1 MSIGS
6 VETIDD
12 VFLSFI
18 YVMAKTIVVM
28 VLMRITGQEV
38 DVISSVLKDS
48 KVKLV
53 QMQDLTVQEET
64 QPLISEP
71 DHQVKNLL
79 QTIQMKIPNQ
89 FSCLRICSKS
99 II

>member
-12 VFLSFI
+12 VCLSFI

-28 VLMRITGQEV
+28 VLMRTTGQEV
-38 DVISSVLKDS
+38 DVISSALKDS

-53 QMQDLTVQEET
+53 QMQDLTIQEET
-64 QPLISEP
+64 RPLISEP
-71 DHQVKNLL
+71 DHQ
-79 QTIQMKIPNQ
+79 MKKQ
-89 FSCLRICSKS
+89 
-99 II
+99 

>member
-28 VLMRITGQEV
+28 VLMRTTGQEV

-64 QPLISEP
+64 RPLISEP
-71 DHQVKNLL
+71 DHQ
-79 QTIQMKIPNQ
+79 MKKQ
-89 FSCLRICSKS
+89 
-99 II
+99 

>member
-6 VETIDD
+6 VETIDA

-18 YVMAKTIVVM
+18 YAMAKTIAVM
-28 VLMRITGQEV
+28 VLMRTTGQEE

-53 QMQDLTVQEET
+53 QIQDLTVQEET

-71 DHQVKNLL
+71 DHQ
-79 QTIQMKIPNQ
+79 MKKQ
-89 FSCLRICSKS
+89 
-99 II
+99 

>member
-6 VETIDD
+6 VETIDA

-28 VLMRITGQEV
+28 VLMRTTGQEV

-64 QPLISEP
+64 RPLISEP
-71 DHQVKNLL
+71 GH
-79 QTIQMKIPNQ
+79 QMKKQ
-89 FSCLRICSKS
+89 
-99 II
+99 

>member
-38 DVISSVLKDS
+38 DVISSALKDS

-53 QMQDLTVQEET
+53 QMQDLAVQEET

-71 DHQVKNLL
+71 DHQ
-79 QTIQMKIPNQ
+79 MKKQ
-89 FSCLRICSKS
+89 
-99 II
+99 

>member
-1 MSIGS
+1 MQYATMSIGS
-6 VETIDD
+6 VETIDA

-28 VLMRITGQEV
+28 DLMRTTGQEV

-64 QPLISEP
+64 RPLISEP
-71 DHQVKNLL
+71 DHQ
-79 QTIQMKIPNQ
+79 MKKQ
-89 FSCLRICSKS
+89 
-99 II
+99 